1 MNLLKDKNAQVRPK
15 FFLIAHA
22 QHGKGTTSEQLE
34 ELYGIKCESSSYI
47 ATQEFIYDEIKDEFG
62 YESLAEC
69 YEDRVNHRDLYYNKI
84 LGYNTPNKARL
95 GSLIFSKVDGYD
107 GIRDDTEF
115 LANKSFIQ
123 YDFAIWIDASN
134 RKPLE
139 PKSSMKITEDMA
151 DCLLDNNGDQLALPR
166 NIKALMTMLEQ
177 NMHPFHV
184 VVDGE
189 THHGIATTQQDG
201 SVRYRIESDNLDLKL
216 NIQNELLK
224 DKPNVLPLFTDR
236 PRFIEAHQSRIILA
250 TLNDLPVQDS
260 VPGTFYL
267 NKLRNVVDLPFGAL
281 KSIVKSHVIDQDA
294 TFDNV
299 REAIF
304 DSGYARPVENNNPS
318 IDIDNKP
325 SNVVSIGNGLKR

>member
-15 FFLIAHA
+15 LLLLAHA

-47 ATQEFIYDEIKDEFG
+47 ATQEFIYDEIKEEFG
-62 YESLAEC
+62 YKSFAEC

-95 GSLIFSKVDGYD
+95 GELIFSLVDGYD
-107 GIRDDTEF
+107 GMRDDTEF
-115 LANKSFIQ
+115 LANKSSIQ
-123 YDFAIWIDASN
+123 YDFAIWIDASD

-151 DCLLDNNGDQLALPR
+151 DCRLDNNSDQLALPR
-166 NIKALMTMLEQ
+166 NLKALMVTLEQ

-216 NIQNELLK
+216 NIQNELSK

-236 PRFIEAHQSRIILA
+236 PRFIEAHQSQIVLA
-250 TLNDLPVQDS
+250 TLNQIPVQGNL
-260 VPGTFYL
+260 PGTFYL
-267 NKLRNVVDLPFGAL
+267 NKLRDVTDLPDSAL
-281 KSIVKSHVIDQDA
+281 KNIVKSHVIDQDV
-294 TFDNV
+294 TFNSI
-299 REAIF
+299 REVVF
-304 DSGYARPVENNNPS
+304 NSDYARPLENSSPS
-318 IDIDNKP
+318 IDRDNGTN
-325 SNVVSIGNGLKR
+325 NVVSIRSGLKR